1 MGSTLR
7 VLGAG
12 DVQELSVGGRI
23 LAVVDAD
30 GVVEVLART
39 GVELVE
45 QLLRADGSL
54 PPPTVYL
61 LTKFLPDPYLGGVSA
76 RPYRRGADA
85 AAAVAELGSLASVAR
100 ATRLVVI
107 WEHQDLLVS
116 VQDPGAAG
124 CPNGVV
130 VLDAAFFDHVLWWYP
145 ARFRL
150 PSEHDDATA
159 AVLPEWGEP
168 VRHENATLPAPVMR
182 LLETWREVRGGD
194 VAAELAR
201 LEAAG
206 FLASWRSDRD
216 GVGQPVRR

>member
-1 MGSTLR
+1 MDT
-7 VLGAG
+7 
-12 DVQELSVGGRI
+12 
-23 LAVVDAD
+23 D

-39 GVELVE
+39 GVELAE

-76 RPYRRGADA
+76 RPYRRGSDA

-116 VQDPGAAG
+116 LQDPRAAS

-130 VLDAAFFDHVLWWYP
+130 VLDAGFFDHVVRWYP

-150 PSEHDDATA
+150 PGEHDEDASV
-159 AVLPEWGEP
+159 VLPEWGEP
-168 VRHENATLPAPVMR
+168 VRHENATLPAPVVR

-201 LEAAG
+201 LESAG
-206 FLASWRSDRD
+206 FLTSWRSNCD

>member
-1 MGSTLR
+1 MDT
-7 VLGAG
+7 
-12 DVQELSVGGRI
+12 
-23 LAVVDAD
+23 D

-39 GVELVE
+39 GVELAE

-61 LTKFLPDPYLGGVSA
+61 LTKFLPDPYLGGVAA

-116 VQDPGAAG
+116 LQQDPDAAG
-124 CPNGVV
+124 YPNGVV
-130 VLDAAFFDHVLWWYP
+130 VLDAAFFDHVVRWYP

-150 PSEHDDATA
+150 PGDHDDATA
-159 AVLPEWGEP
+159 VVVPEWGEP
-168 VRHENATLPAPVMR
+168 VRHVNATLPAPVDR

-206 FLASWRSDRD
+206 FLTSWRSERD
-216 GVGQPVRR
+216 GVGQLVRR

>member
-1 MGSTLR
+1 MTARTL
-7 VLGAG
+7 AG
-12 DVQELSVGGRI
+12 M
-23 LAVVDAD
+23 DAD
-30 GVVEVLART
+30 GVVEVLARI
-39 GVELVE
+39 GVELAD
-45 QLLRADGSL
+45 QLLRAEGSV

-76 RPYRRGADA
+76 RPYRRGEDA
-85 AAAVAELGSLASVAR
+85 AAAVAELGTLASVAR

-107 WEHQDLLVS
+107 WEYQDLLVS
-116 VQDPGAAG
+116 LQDPRAAS

-130 VLDAAFFDHVLWWYP
+130 VLDADFFDHVVRWHP

-150 PSEHDDATA
+150 PGEHYDVSAV
-159 AVLPEWGEP
+159 VLPEWGEP
-168 VRHENATLPAPVMR
+168 IWHENATLPAPVVR

-206 FLASWRSDRD
+206 FLTSWRSERD